1 MKKLKIYNSFTRE
14 LTEFNVLDP
23 KGEYLGMYVCGPTV
37 YNEVHLGNCR
47 TFVTF
52 DIVYRY
58 LLHKGFK
65 VRYVRNITDVG
76 HLEGDVDSG
85 AESKIDQRARLEGL
99 EPMEIVQ
106 KYTNLFHDVM
116 RQLNTLPPSIEPT
129 ATGHIVEQ
137 IEMVKE
143 IIANGYGYEKNG
155 SVYFNTKK
163 LIEENKGYGQ
173 LSGKLVEDLLS
184 ESRDNL
190 KNQDEKEHPSD
201 FAIWVKA
208 APTHIMRWPSPWG
221 IGFPGWHLECSAMST
236 KYLGQTFDIH
246 GGGMDLQFP
255 HHENEIAQNIG
266 ACGCQPVRYWMH
278 GNMLMLNGKK
288 MSKSDGNYIM
298 PRQLFEGSN
307 PLMTKAYSP
316 MTLRFFMLQ
325 AHYRAT
331 LNITDDAMQAAEKGL
346 QRLIEANEILQN
358 LVYDAQEALTDLDA
372 KINSIIDEAFEDM
385 DEDFN
390 TPNALAKIFGLV
402 SEVQKFQNGLQP
414 LNNISRTTFTRLQ
427 ETFRVLI
434 FDVLGLMDETKAA
447 GANGSTE
454 LLDGLM
460 QMIIGLRKEAR
471 DNKDWAKS
479 DLIRDELLKIGV
491 QIKDGK
497 EGAAW
502 SKI

>member
-1 MKKLKIYNSFTRE
+1 MSKIKIYNSYSRE
-14 LTEFNVLDP
+14 LTEFNTIDP
-23 KGEYLGMYVCGPTV
+23 KGEYVGMYVCGPTV

-47 TFVTF
+47 TFVSF
-52 DIVYRY
+52 DIIYRY

-76 HLEGDVDSG
+76 HLEGDADSG
-85 AESKIDQRARLEGL
+85 AESKIDQRARLERL

-106 KYTNLFHDVM
+106 KYTNLFHHVM
-116 RQLNTLPPSIEPT
+116 KQMNTLPPSIEPT

-137 IEMVKE
+137 IEMVKD

-155 SVYFNTKK
+155 SVYFNTRK
-163 LIEENKGYGQ
+163 LIEENKGYGK

-184 ESRDNL
+184 ESRENL

-208 APTHIMRWPSPWG
+208 SPTHIMRWPSPWG

-236 KYLGQTFDIH
+236 KYLGKTFDIH

-266 ACGCQPVRYWMH
+266 ACGCQPVNYWIH
-278 GNMLMLNGKK
+278 GNMLVLNGKK

-298 PRQLFEGSN
+298 PRELFEGSS
-307 PLMTKAYSP
+307 PLMSKSYSP

-325 AHYRAT
+325 AHYRST
-331 LNITDDAMQAAEKGL
+331 LNITEEALQAAEKGL
-346 QRLIEANEILQN
+346 QRLLEANDILQN
-358 LVYDAQEALTDLDA
+358 LSYKDDENTNELDI
-372 KINSIIDEAFEDM
+372 KINKLMEAAYAEM

-390 TPNALAKIFGLV
+390 TPNAMAKLFGLV
-402 SEVQKFQNGLQP
+402 SDIQKFSNGQQS
-414 LNNISRTTFTRLQ
+414 LNSISKSTFEKLKSLFKIFLFDIFGLTNESMASGDQDSNI
-427 ETFRVLI
+427 
-434 FDVLGLMDETKAA
+434 
-447 GANGSTE
+447 
-454 LLDGLM
+454 LDGLM
-460 QMIIGLRKEAR
+460 DMIIEFRKEAR
-471 DNKDWAKS
+471 DQKDWAKS
-479 DLIRDELLKIGV
+479 DLIRDQLMKLGL

-497 EGAAW
+497 EGASW
-502 SKI
+502 TKI